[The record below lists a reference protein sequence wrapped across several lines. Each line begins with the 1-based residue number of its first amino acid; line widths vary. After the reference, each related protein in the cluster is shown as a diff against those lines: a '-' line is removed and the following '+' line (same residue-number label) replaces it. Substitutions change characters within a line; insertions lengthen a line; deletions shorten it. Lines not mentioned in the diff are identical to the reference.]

1 LQELV
6 EVDRSNRPHSNH
18 RPLSNHRH
26 NQPLMEAVEVVVEV
40 EEAVEVV
47 VEVEEAVEVVVE
59 VEEAVEVEE
68 VDQHPLQEAQHLS
81 QLQHPKQDQMV
92 P

>member
-6 EVDRSNRPHSNH
+6 EADRSNRPHSH
-18 RPLSNHRH
+18 KPLNNHRH

-40 EEAVEVV
+40 VEAVEAVEVN
-47 VEVEEAVEVVVE
+47 
-59 VEEAVEVEE
+59 
-68 VDQHPLQEAQHLS
+68 QHPLEEAQPPNK
-81 QLQHPKQDQMV
+81 QQHPKQDRMA